1 MAVYHGPV
9 CRLCRREGAKLF
21 LKGDRCFSAKCSF
34 EKRKYPP
41 GMHGQMQRKIGP
53 YGEQLREKQKLR
65 RIYGVLEKQFRL
77 IFAEAERRKGLTG
90 ENLLKLLEL
99 RLDNVVY
106 RIGLGRSRREAR
118 QLVSHGHFLVNGRR
132 TNIPSYRLK
141 PGDVVQVADS
151 SRDLPQVRLINLT
164 LRTRRVPD
172 WISFDPETLTARIL
186 SEPTRD
192 QIDTD
197 VREHLV
203 VEFYSR

>member
-21 LKGDRCFSAKCSF
+21 LKGDRCYSPKCSF

-41 GMHGQMQRKIGP
+41 GMHGQTQRKIGP
-53 YGEQLREKQKLR
+53 YAQQLREKQKLR
-65 RIYGVLEKQFRL
+65 RIYGVLEKQFRRT
-77 IFAEAERRKGLTG
+77 FAEAERRPGLTG
-90 ENLLKLLEL
+90 ENLLQLLEL

-106 RIGLGRSRREAR
+106 RIGLGRSRHEAR
-118 QLVSHGHFLVNGRR
+118 QLVNHGHFLVNGRKA
-132 TNIPSYRLK
+132 NIPSYRLR
-141 PGDVVQVADS
+141 PGDTVQVAEG
-151 SRDLPQVRLINLT
+151 SRDLPQVRLLGHAAGG
-164 LRTRRVPD
+164 RRVPE

-186 SEPTRD
+186 SVPSRD

-197 VREHLV
+197 VQEQLV